1 MKILTLLRTGI
12 LVSVCLC
19 FCIQLKAQIHFRSY
33 HPGHYYDKQGNRFN
47 GFIDFGKDFFGEPK
61 INFKKDSLK
70 ADNQKIDVL
79 NLQSIVV
86 QTEAESPASQT
97 DNNSKKPDSLST
109 PKMVMDSFIVVQETT
124 DNSNELTT
132 RLVLYILS
140 SVNSEIYSRQ
150 EQRST
155 GGFGMALGSFG
166 PLALVGSIGINYGV
180 TIYLCNLDGTV
191 VQLRRSNYR
200 DILSKAFSD
209 DADLVKKIQTKE
221 IRYGDL
227 DVMIDL
233 YKRFKAK

>member
-1 MKILTLLRTGI
+1 MKILTFSRIVI
-12 LVSVCLC
+12 LVCLC
-19 FCIQLKAQIHFRSY
+19 CSMQVNAQIHFRSY
-33 HPGHYYDKQGNRFN
+33 HPGHYYDKQGKRFN

-61 INFKKDSLK
+61 INFKPDSLK
-70 ADNQKIDVL
+70 APNQKIDVL

-86 QTEAESPASQT
+86 QTESDGPASST
-97 DNNSKKPDSLST
+97 DDSGKKPDSLAK
-109 PKMVMDSFIVVQETT
+109 PKMVMDSFIVVQETIN
-124 DNSNELTT
+124 DSNELTT

-155 GGFGMALGSFG
+155 GGFGMMMGSMG
-166 PLALVGSIGINYGV
+166 PLAIVGSIGINYGV
-180 TIYLCNLDGTV
+180 TVYLCNLDGTV

-209 DADLVKKIQTKE
+209 DPDLVQKIQTKE

-227 DVMIDL
+227 DEMINL
-233 YKRFKAK
+233 YKRFKTK